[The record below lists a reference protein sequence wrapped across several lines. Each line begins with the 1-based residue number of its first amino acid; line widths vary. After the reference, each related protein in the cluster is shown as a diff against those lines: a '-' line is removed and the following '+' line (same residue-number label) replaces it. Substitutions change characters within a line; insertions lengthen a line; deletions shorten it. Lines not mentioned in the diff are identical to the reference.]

1 VDQRSLSLEHLWW
14 VGLQVPVEEGS
25 HVVGTTVFQRRALMI
40 ALALAGIAALL
51 ALVCSCDVNGPCA
64 DPPGTLE
71 VSDPNEL
78 IMDARLRLNPQP
90 GPVDAD
96 DPTSAPG
103 PPGWDLRVEF
113 QTYACQERAEV
124 RLTALTSGRYSMLIT
139 PIPEEPSCDS
149 MGARRAIDLKTTEP
163 IDPAQVE
170 VHVED

>member
-1 VDQRSLSLEHLWW
+1 
-14 VGLQVPVEEGS
+14 
-25 HVVGTTVFQRRALMI
+25 VVGTTVFQRRALMI

-96 DPTSAPG
+96 DPTSVPG
-103 PPGWDLRVEF
+103 PPGWDMRVVF

-124 RLTALTSGRYSMLIT
+124 RLTALKAVAIACLLRRFRRNPAATAWEPG
-139 PIPEEPSCDS
+139 EPS
-149 MGARRAIDLKTTEP
+149 I
-163 IDPAQVE
+163 
-170 VHVED
+170 

>member
-1 VDQRSLSLEHLWW
+1 M
-14 VGLQVPVEEGS
+14 VGIA
-25 HVVGTTVFQRRALMI
+25 VFRRRVLMI
-40 ALALAGIAALL
+40 ALAAAGIAALH

-71 VSDPNEL
+71 VSDPDEL
-78 IMDARLRLNPQP
+78 IVEARLHLNPQP

-96 DPTSAPG
+96 DPDIGPG
-103 PPGWDLRVEF
+103 PAGWDLRVVF
-113 QTYACQERAEV
+113 QTYACQERAEL

-139 PIPEEPSCDS
+139 PIPEEPNCDS
-149 MGARRAIDLKTTEP
+149 MGAWRAIDLKTTEP

>member
-1 VDQRSLSLEHLWW
+1 
-14 VGLQVPVEEGS
+14 
-25 HVVGTTVFQRRALMI
+25 MI
-40 ALALAGIAALL
+40 ALAAAGIAALL

-71 VSDPNEL
+71 VSDPDEL
-78 IMDARLRLNPQP
+78 IVEARLRLNPQP
-90 GPVDAD
+90 RPIDAD
-96 DPTSAPG
+96 DPDIGPG
-103 PPGWDLRVEF
+103 PAGWDLRVVF
-113 QTYACQERAEV
+113 QTYACQERAELQ
-124 RLTALTSGRYSMLIT
+124 LTALTSGRYSMLIT